1 MEHLLFLLVLL
12 LPGAA
17 GNQSEKQDII
27 FLVDTSWRMPRVMTK
42 VRISLMRVLSSL
54 RPRYGLIQYD
64 QELKTI
70 WHLNTSMGLRSQLN
84 AVKRMRPMRPGPPR
98 LGAALMHVL
107 RSEFKPT
114 AGARPC
120 AKKRALALTSGHSE
134 DDIEFPLQHLRDSD
148 IDVLL
153 IDMTTGQDHLRL
165 ANATGF
171 SSAES
176 LRNMETETCSR
187 CFESVRLVAGS
198 SLCSGRL
205 EVKNQSEQTWSSVCE
220 AAFDQQD
227 AEVVCRQLGCGPPS
241 GLQGA
246 LSVGVETPMW
256 SREFQCG
263 GHESALRDC
272 KSSAGGSCSAG
283 RAAGL
288 TCSDSALL
296 SEPVRLV
303 GGPSRCAGSLQLRR
317 RGWRPVAGPQW
328 SLREASL
335 VCVLL
340 DCGSAVSV
348 GETLNSSNRSV
359 WWISSHCALAGF
371 PLTECASADSPSS
384 TLEIS
389 CSESVRLVAGSSLC
403 SGRLEVK
410 NQSEQT
416 WSSVCEAAFDQQD
429 AEVVC
434 RQLGCGPPS
443 GLQGTLSVGVETPMW
458 SREFQCGGHES
469 ALRDCRSSA
478 GGSCSAGRA
487 AGLTCS
493 EPVRLVGGPSRCD
506 GTLQL
511 KQGAWRPVAGT
522 DWTQAEVAA
531 ACRQLDCGSAVSGSG
546 KPGPDRPAWGLR
558 AGCAR
563 SGSSL
568 RECASP
574 SRSSSTVRLVCSD
587 LLVEPVIWVSS
598 ESGVYWPPQQG
609 AAAVLLGSSFS
620 ISCSIQPQY
629 PGGSFHLSFSSPSAT
644 RLLSQSAANHSAH
657 FLFAAA
663 EPDHQG
669 SYRCAYWLHMFSRNF
684 SSQSPQM
691 SLSVSDPTAFGIR
704 LLFLLVFLS
713 AVCTIY
719 KVLRRHSSAH
729 QQDIRMD
736 LSNQGSRTGS
746 AEPREQNRGSRTREA
761 EPEPQ
766 NWHSIIEAAK
776 QGSRTGVAEP
786 GKQKRSSRTRTAGP
800 RKQNQGNRTG
810 EAELEQQNCGSRTGE
825 AEPEQAAAWL

>member
-17 GNQSEKQDII
+17 
-27 FLVDTSWRMPRVMTK
+27 
-42 VRISLMRVLSSL
+42 
-54 RPRYGLIQYD
+54 GLIQYD

-98 LGAALMHVL
+98 LGA
-107 RSEFKPT
+107 
-114 AGARPC
+114 RPC

-153 IDMTTGQDHLRL
+153 IGNFGLGGSSLGVISVKGKWPHLL
-165 ANATGF
+165 SG
-171 SSAES
+171 SSLNWTKAEKY
-176 LRNMETETCSR
+176 RNSYTVLTPPPHPPH
-187 CFESVRLVAGS
+187 FPESVRLVAGS

-288 TCSDSALL
+288 TCSGRRAAAVGRLVLFWFWFSLSLSLSLALVL
-296 SEPVRLV
+296 SLVLVLPVRLV

-443 GLQGTLSVGVETPMW
+443 GLQGTLSVGVETPIVEAMSLLYGTVEAQPEAAAQLEELLDSPAQ
-458 SREFQCGGHES
+458 SRF
-469 ALRDCRSSA
+469 DWW
-478 GGSCSAGRA
+478 
-487 AGLTCS
+487 
-493 EPVRLVGGPSRCD
+493 GGPSRCD

-719 KVLRRHSSAH
+719 K
-729 QQDIRMD
+729 
-736 LSNQGSRTGS
+736 
-746 AEPREQNRGSRTREA
+746 
-761 EPEPQ
+761 
-766 NWHSIIEAAK
+766 
-776 QGSRTGVAEP
+776 
-786 GKQKRSSRTRTAGP
+786 
-800 RKQNQGNRTG
+800 
-810 EAELEQQNCGSRTGE
+810 
-825 AEPEQAAAWL
+825 